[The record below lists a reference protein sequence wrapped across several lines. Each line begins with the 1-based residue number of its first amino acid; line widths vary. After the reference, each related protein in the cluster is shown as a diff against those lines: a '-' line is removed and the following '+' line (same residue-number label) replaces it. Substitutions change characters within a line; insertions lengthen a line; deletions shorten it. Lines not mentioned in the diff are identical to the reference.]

1 MESELSSHSIH
12 RVGFLAQSTDMLHL
26 VWMGMIKALNRNGRF
41 IVSRAPLTEN
51 TVDTIRNWKP
61 DVVIG
66 HIAREENAE
75 LARRLKLPVLNT
87 SGMMAHPPFPTVTIN
102 NRRTGEMAADHL
114 LSKMHKNFAYIGTP
128 NFAFSEARY
137 QGFRTRI
144 EMAGYEVARWPGII
158 GGIGMHDPERFRHR
172 AMELRDWV
180 LSLPEPLGVMTVD
193 DYQAI
198 AFIDHLRLVDENLLS
213 RISLISG
220 HHSALPFSPSISGVD
235 QREMVWGMKLGEM
248 VMRIALENGTVPSL
262 TELEPAGIVEQES
275 SAGVSTDDHD
285 VLHAARYIR
294 QSVQLGINVK
304 DVVENGL
311 GLGRRALERRFQ
323 NVMGHT
329 ILEEIQRARMDRA
342 RKLLREGEGN
352 LQDVAL
358 QSGFT
363 DHKHLQRVFTER
375 EGITPGAYRKQ
386 NLPL

>member
-1 MESELSSHSIH
+1 
-12 RVGFLAQSTDMLHL
+12 MLHQ
-26 VWMGMIKALNRNGRF
+26 VWMGMIKRLNRNGRF
-41 IVSRAPLTEN
+41 IVSRAALREDN
-51 TVDTIRNWKP
+51 IELIRQWNP

-66 HIAREENAE
+66 HISSEKIADMARK
-75 LARRLKLPVLNT
+75 LKLPVLNT

-114 LSKMHKNFAYIGTP
+114 LNKMHTSFAYIGTAKY
-128 NFAFSEARY
+128 AFSEARY

-144 EMAGYEVARWPGII
+144 EQSGYEVARWPAVIK
-158 GGIGMHDPERFRHR
+158 GIGMLNPERFREN
-172 AMELRDWV
+172 AMALREWI
-180 LSLPEPLGVMTVD
+180 LSLPEPVGILVVD

-198 AFIDHLRLVDENLLS
+198 AFLDHLRLVDEGLLS

-220 HHSALPFSPSISGVD
+220 HHSALPYSPSISGVD
-235 QREMVWGMKLGEM
+235 QREMVWGAKVGEL

-304 DVVENGL
+304 DVVQNGL

-358 QSGFT
+358 QAGFT

-375 EGITPGAYRKQ
+375 EGITPGAFRKR
-386 NLPL
+386 NIPG

>member
-1 MESELSSHSIH
+1 
-12 RVGFLAQSTDMLHL
+12 ML
-26 VWMGMIKALNRNGRF
+26 KSLNRNGRF
-41 IVSRAPLTEN
+41 IVSRAPLSEN
-51 TVDTIRNWKP
+51 TLDTIRNWNP

-66 HIAREENAE
+66 HISNEKSSE
-75 LARRLKLPVLNT
+75 LARQLRLPVINT

-102 NRRTGEMAADHL
+102 NRMTGEMAADHL
-114 LSKMHKNFAYIGTP
+114 LGKMHKHFAYIGTP

-144 EMAGYEVARWPGII
+144 EMAGHEVARWPEII
-158 GGIGMHDPERFRHR
+158 PGIGMHDPERFRTKALEIR
-172 AMELRDWV
+172 EWV
-180 LSLPEPLGVMTVD
+180 LSLPSPLAIMAVD

-198 AFIDHLRLVDENLLS
+198 AFMDHLRLVDEELLS
-213 RISLISG
+213 QISLISG
-220 HHSALPFSPSISGVD
+220 HHTSLPYSPSISGID
-235 QREMVWGMKLGEM
+235 QREMMWGMRVGEL
-248 VMRIALENGTVPSL
+248 VMRISFGTGNVPSL
-262 TELEPAGIVEQES
+262 TELEPAGIIEQES

-342 RKLLREGEGN
+342 RKLLKEGEGN

-375 EGITPGAYRKQ
+375 EGTTPGAYRKTQ
-386 NLPL
+386 NTL